1 MSGAMDNS
9 SSAPDFEEFVEGCGS
24 RLPRTARLLAGD
36 AHLAEDLLQT
46 ALAKAWPKSTIPP
59 TLNRAVRPARR
70 RPSTISV

>member
-24 RLPRTARLLAGD
+24 RLLRTAWLLTGD

-46 ALAKAWPKSTIPP
+46 ALAKAWP
-59 TLNRAVRPARR
+59 N
-70 RPSTISV
+70 